1 MLSAIQHSP
10 LSIKSFSRNH
20 LTRWLSQQIA
30 VVRLNCSWSWSRFGE
45 IFVLKSHYLAFQK
58 RRAPVATRV
67 CLALKNCFFGSRTH
81 RGPPETFTPN
91 DESTRYQDDVEM
103 AYGATKTN
111 SVLVDDGHFD
121 ETTLRSK
128 RMMKRAEVI
137 DSASR
142 ILFPLAF
149 VVYNVYY
156 WSYYWCSHWT
166 RFSSL
171 SDRVRVVVWGARGR
185 NTQWT
190 SKIGLRHL

>member
-1 MLSAIQHSP
+1 MPYNIHHCLLSLLAGIIWHDDCHYK
-10 LSIKSFSRNH
+10 L
-20 LTRWLSQQIA
+20 
-30 VVRLNCSWSWSRFGE
+30 RLNWSWGWSCLGE
-45 IFVLKSHYLAFQK
+45 IFFLKSHDIAFQK
-58 RRAPVATRV
+58 RGAPLATRI

-81 RGPPETFTPN
+81 RRPSETGTPN

-121 ETTLRSK
+121 ETTLRRN

-156 WSYYWCSHWT
+156 WSYYWCSYWT
-166 RFSSL
+166 RFNSL
-171 SDRVRVVVWGARGR
+171 SDGVRVVVWGARGR
-185 NTQWT
+185 NTLWT